1 MRSKDSS
8 KLLLTLLR
16 EKKAMYNQ
24 KATQIIVNLFISA
37 LNGRLCQKASRF
49 LGSHNRPFLVGR
61 NT

>member
-24 KATQIIVNLFISA
+24 KATQIIVNLFIQA
-37 LNGRLCQKASRF
+37 
-49 LGSHNRPFLVGR
+49 
-61 NT
+61 